1 MLSGIER
8 RYYAHTVAQ
17 QPPEKWHL
25 LEEHL
30 HDTAA
35 KAEGFASDFASAEWG
50 CLAGLW
56 HDLGKYSSAFQEKLL
71 RSTENPSAPS
81 PHVNHSSAGAL
92 YAIETFG
99 KANAFPLAF
108 SIAGHHAGLTNKTD
122 LESRLQEDTACLKA
136 ARNPDIPKKLLLHA
150 APSSPAFLAKPKQG
164 ESREQLMRRCEF
176 WIRML
181 YSALV
186 DADFLDTEQ
195 ALSHGKAESRVKN
208 EKDGLSGYLQA
219 LENHIDRISS
229 RAQASEVNKVRAAV
243 LTACRS
249 AADMP
254 PGAFSLTVPT
264 GGGKTLSSMDFA
276 LRHAIKYGLH
286 RVIVVIPYTSII
298 EQNAEVY
305 RDAIGPDAVI
315 EHHSNR
321 DTGIKE
327 KGDELESVNY
337 SPHELACENWDA
349 SIIVTTSA
357 QFFDSLF
364 SNRSSSC
371 RKLHNIARSVV
382 IFDEVQTFPAGL
394 RNPILEVLQE
404 LIDHY
409 SVSAV
414 FCTATQPAL
423 RKEESK
429 EGIGVR
435 NIREIIPDPK
445 SIFDSLR
452 RVKVQWP
459 ENLDQPVSVE
469 ILAQRASVHKQVLV
483 VVHRREDA
491 RKLAELMPSD
501 TYHLSA
507 LMCPVHR
514 SKVLNEIRERLKGK
528 ESCRVVSTQ
537 LVEAGV
543 DVDFPVV
550 MRAMAGLD
558 SLAQAAGRC
567 NREGKLRTGLF
578 EVFVAE
584 TAPPQ
589 GILRTAFGQAKALL
603 SENPSLDLQDPAV
616 FPRFFKQLNQV
627 TSGDS
632 RRVQEA
638 RSSLS
643 FATTAD
649 RFEFIEDQSSI
660 PLIIPFDE
668 NASDALRRYKTAV
681 GYQRREARR
690 ALQRYTIN
698 IYPQDVQGLQ
708 AAGAIEQCGDYFYIL
723 NETHKNIYNRKY
735 GLLAKGDLSADP
747 AGLIL

>member
-1 MLSGIER
+1 M
-8 RYYAHTVAQ
+8 
-17 QPPEKWHL
+17 
-25 LEEHL
+25 
-30 HDTAA
+30 
-35 KAEGFASDFASAEWG
+35 
-50 CLAGLW
+50 
-56 HDLGKYSSAFQEKLL
+56 
-71 RSTENPSAPS
+71 
-81 PHVNHSSAGAL
+81 
-92 YAIETFG
+92 
-99 KANAFPLAF
+99 
-108 SIAGHHAGLTNKTD
+108 
-122 LESRLQEDTACLKA
+122 
-136 ARNPDIPKKLLLHA
+136 
-150 APSSPAFLAKPKQG
+150 
-164 ESREQLMRRCEF
+164 
-176 WIRML
+176 
-181 YSALV
+181 
-186 DADFLDTEQ
+186 
-195 ALSHGKAESRVKN
+195 
-208 EKDGLSGYLQA
+208 
-219 LENHIDRISS
+219 
-229 RAQASEVNKVRAAV
+229 
-243 LTACRS
+243 
-249 AADMP
+249 
-254 PGAFSLTVPT
+254 
-264 GGGKTLSSMDFA
+264 
-276 LRHAIKYGLH
+276 
-286 RVIVVIPYTSII
+286 
-298 EQNAEVY
+298 
-305 RDAIGPDAVI
+305 
-315 EHHSNR
+315 
-321 DTGIKE
+321 
-327 KGDELESVNY
+327 
-337 SPHELACENWDA
+337 
-349 SIIVTTSA
+349 IVTTSA

-371 RKLHNIARSVV
+371 RKLHNIAKSVV

-409 SVSAV
+409 CVTTV

-429 EGIGVR
+429 EGIGIR

-445 SIFDSLR
+445 SIFVSLR
-452 RVKVQWP
+452 RVKVRWP
-459 ENLDQPVSVE
+459 ENLEQPMSVE
-469 ILAQRASVHKQVLV
+469 TLAQRAAAHEQVLI

-514 SKVLNEIRERLKGK
+514 SKVLNEIRERLKAK
-528 ESCRVVSTQ
+528 EPCRVVSTQ

-567 NREGKLRTGLF
+567 NREGNLESGLF

-603 SENPSLDLQDPAV
+603 SENPFLDLQDPAV

-632 RRVQEA
+632 KRVQEA
-638 RSSLS
+638 RSSLR
-643 FATTAD
+643 FAATAE
-649 RFEFIEDQSSI
+649 RFEFIEDKSSI

-668 NASDALRRYKTAV
+668 NANDAPRGYNTAI

-698 IYPQDVQGLQ
+698 IYPQDVQALQ
-708 AAGAIEQCGDYFYIL
+708 TAGAIEEYGDYFYVL
-723 NETHKNIYNRKY
+723 KETHKNIYNKKY